1 MLLECVVL
9 CVKVL
14 DGVGWCCPP
23 LEECQIV
30 CLLLVAH
37 FEGWST
43 LLRGEACPQKKL
55 PSCQRASNKGE
66 SKPDILENVSF

>member
-14 DGVGWCCPP
+14 DGVALP
-23 LEECQIV
+23 LKSV
-30 CLLLVAH
+30 KLFAFFWLPALRDVALPLNS

-43 LLRGEACPQKKL
+43 LLRGEACRRKTDFL
-55 PSCQRASNKGE
+55 PTR
-66 SKPDILENVSF
+66 L

>member
-14 DGVGWCCPP
+14 DGVALP
-23 LEECQIV
+23 LKSV
-30 CLLLVAH
+30 KLFAFFWLP
-37 FEGWST
+37 T
-43 LLRGEACPQKKL
+43 LRDGRRCYEAKLARRKKL